1 MTSPLPLAQG
11 LRKQVGERLLLLEIR
26 VNLGLTSR
34 DEQLGRSGLVSSL
47 LTWAWFKPLER
58 IP

>member
-11 LRKQVGERLLLLEIR
+11 LRKQVGERLLLPEIR

-47 LTWAWFKPLER
+47 LTWPWFKPLER